1 MENQLLLCSLYD
13 YYGCLLTDKQKMYF
27 EDYYF
32 DNLTLSEM
40 SENYNISR
48 NAIHKSLKEVE
59 DKLMYYENKLNL
71 YNKGKKIEII
81 INDLSS
87 EIKNKIKELI

>member
-1 MENQLLLCSLYD
+1 MEEQLLLSSLYD
-13 YYGCLLTDKQKMYF
+13 YYGCLLTDKQRMYF

-59 DKLMYYENKLNL
+59 EKLYFYEEKLKLLSKANQINEIIYDLDEKLKEKINKL
-71 YNKGKKIEII
+71 I
-81 INDLSS
+81 
-87 EIKNKIKELI
+87 